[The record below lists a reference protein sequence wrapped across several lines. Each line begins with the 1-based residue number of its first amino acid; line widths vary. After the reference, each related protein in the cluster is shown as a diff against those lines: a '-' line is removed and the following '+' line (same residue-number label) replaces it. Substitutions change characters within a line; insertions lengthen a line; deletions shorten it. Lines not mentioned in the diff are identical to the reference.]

1 MFSNSRSEKLAS
13 RGLIW
18 TKVYIISLIGGIP
31 ILAYFGIIK
40 LEAIKLNEVGDF
52 LAGAFGPLALIW
64 VVLGFFQQ
72 GEELRNS
79 VEALKLQA
87 EELRNSVEQQKELV
101 EVSQRT
107 LNLQRKLAE
116 EQQLENIRHKKPTV
130 RPTFI
135 LSSQT
140 RVIGGPRTQPAKYRI
155 TAKVIGTAIAYNL
168 QIEALLGSNKQPI
181 ISLTKSE
188 LSEKDGQATET
199 TPDTIPYIQ
208 ENVILNITFRD
219 IDGRVYSES
228 YEYEFDG
235 IETRFNEPKLL
246 SHS

>member
-18 TKVYIISLIGGIP
+18 TKIYIISLIGGIP
-31 ILAYFGIIK
+31 ILAYFGVIK

-101 EVSQRT
+101 EVSQDT
-107 LNLQRKLAE
+107 LNLQRKLA
-116 EQQLENIRHKKPTV
+116 QDQIFENIRLKKPSI
-130 RPTFI
+130 RSTFG
-135 LSSQT
+135 LTTQT
-140 RVIGGPRTQPAKYRI
+140 MQIGGNRFTSGYYSI
-155 TAKVIGTAIAYNL
+155 TAKVIGTAIAYDL
-168 QIEALLGSNKQPI
+168 LLEARRVSNEQPI
-181 ISLTKSE
+181 ISLFKNE
-188 LSEKDGQATET
+188 LSEKDGAVASK
-199 TPDTIPYIQ
+199 TPDAIPYIR
-208 ENVILNITFRD
+208 ENVILKSSLRD
-219 IDGRVYSES
+219 SEGREYSES
-228 YEYEFDG
+228 YEYEFDE
-235 IETRFNEPKLL
+235 IEKTFKEPKLL
-246 SHS
+246 SQS